1 MFFRAKRQGCG
12 EEAEM
17 REMIWLSVKTP
28 LSQECEAHPADR
40 LVNMHVLPVPQHC
53 CLMTGAVFEGLR
65 VEGH

>member
-1 MFFRAKRQGCG
+1 
-12 EEAEM
+12 M